1 MPTFQKAEFVLK
13 CKNCVKQLT
22 RIVNETSVNIKDIMK
37 VAHLMEEM
45 SLAHTELTRSFYLSS
60 NLET

>member
-45 SLAHTELTRSFYLSS
+45 SGTYGDNPRLSNS
-60 NLET
+60 VD

>member
-45 SLAHTELTRSFYLSS
+45 SLAHTET
-60 NLET
+60 

>member
-45 SLAHTELTRSFYLSS
+45 SGTYGDNPSLSKS
-60 NLET
+60 VD